1 MFVKHVARKDVPVS
15 RYRFTLGFILLII
28 PTNSRVVQRFITLAG
43 LLVFSVS
50 AEAASRPPKK
60 SVLVLYGERGD
71 PSIIRA
77 IKQNLREVFHAS
89 ASREIDLF
97 SEYCG
102 RACFPLCFCTIY
114 LPVLCP

>member
-1 MFVKHVARKDVPVS
+1 M
-15 RYRFTLGFILLII
+15 
-28 PTNSRVVQRFITLAG
+28 QRFIRIAG

-71 PSIIRA
+71 LSIIRA
-77 IKQNLREVFHAS
+77 IEQNIREVFHAS
-89 ASREIDLF
+89 ASREIELF

-102 RACFPLCFCTIY
+102 CACFQLCSRTIY
-114 LPVLCP
+114 LAVLCR

>member
-1 MFVKHVARKDVPVS
+1 
-15 RYRFTLGFILLII
+15 
-28 PTNSRVVQRFITLAG
+28 VQRFITLAG

-71 PSIIRA
+71 VSIIRA
-77 IKQNLREVFHAS
+77 IEQNLREVFHAS
-89 ASREIDLF
+89 ALPEIELF
-97 SEYCG
+97 SKYCG
-102 RACFPLCFCTIY
+102 CACLPFCFCTIY

>member
-1 MFVKHVARKDVPVS
+1 MDLQV
-15 RYRFTLGFILLII
+15 GFILLII

-60 SVLVLYGERGD
+60 SVLVFYGEGGD
-71 PSIIRA
+71 VSIIRA
-77 IKQNLREVFHAS
+77 IEQNLREVFHAS

-102 RACFPLCFCTIY
+102 CACFPLCFRTIY
-114 LPVLCP
+114 LPNLCR

>member
-1 MFVKHVARKDVPVS
+1 M
-15 RYRFTLGFILLII
+15 
-28 PTNSRVVQRFITLAG
+28 QRFITLAG

-71 PSIIRA
+71 LSIIRA
-77 IKQNLREVFHAS
+77 IEQNLREVFHAS

>member
-1 MFVKHVARKDVPVS
+1 MFVKHVVRKDVPVS
-15 RYRFTLGFILLII
+15 RYGFTLGCILLII
-28 PTNSRVVQRFITLAG
+28 PTNSPVVQRFITIAG

-60 SVLVLYGERGD
+60 SVLGLYAERGD
-71 PSIIRA
+71 LSIIRA
-77 IKQNLREVFHAS
+77 IEQNLREVFHAL

-102 RACFPLCFCTIY
+102 CACVLLRSCIIY
-114 LPVLCP
+114 FPVLCR

>member
-1 MFVKHVARKDVPVS
+1 MRSLNTS
-15 RYRFTLGFILLII
+15 RERTSRHLDMDLHSASFSSLSQ
-28 PTNSRVVQRFITLAG
+28 PNSRVVQRFITLAG

-71 PSIIRA
+71 PLIIRA
-77 IKQNLREVFHAS
+77 IKQNLWEVFHAS

-102 RACFPLCFCTIY
+102 CACVLLRSCIIY
-114 LPVLCP
+114 FPVL